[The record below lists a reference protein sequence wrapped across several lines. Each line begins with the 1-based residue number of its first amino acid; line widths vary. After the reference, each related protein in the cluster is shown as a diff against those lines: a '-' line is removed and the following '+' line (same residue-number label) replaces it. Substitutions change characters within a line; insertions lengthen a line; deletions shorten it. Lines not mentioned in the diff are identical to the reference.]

1 MTRHRGFPVALI
13 AGATLALAAA
23 SATAAPAGWTTVR
36 GQLPASSLDAAGD
49 GPRTLVVGL
58 AGRRLV
64 VATLRGQRV
73 VRTQTLG
80 TGVRA
85 GLLRG
90 TRVISLT
97 GGAALVVWSEGG
109 RIASSYRSAAGA
121 RFGASRTVSFRPAG
135 ARDVTRAPTVA
146 AGPDGRVIVAWWGG
160 PEGGRLGIWAADL
173 GSAGRWGAPHEISAG
188 TYPVLNPP
196 VPPVVALGAA
206 ASPDGGF
213 AVAWRQPVSGA
224 SILSRKADVVGVTR
238 LPGGDWSAPAVLG
251 RGSLT
256 SYDLPVVAPSAGTLA
271 VTWADSRA
279 ERPDGVT
286 STTCLVASVLRPG
299 SPPATADVT
308 CRAQSSPGVARLVAA
323 ADGGVLAAWQ
333 VVPDWGVGVPLRAGI
348 ELFRLAPGASAWI
361 KTDTA
366 VANTLGYWDLDAFG
380 PRPGGG
386 ALLLSDLSQ
395 TVRQT
400 SGRQVRAVLVRDD
413 GTVERRL
420 PGPRTPRLR
429 PSSKSLF
436 ALSGGQ
442 YRGLLSQGAVGSAY
456 LLRRSAP

>member
-1 MTRHRGFPVALI
+1 MVHRVS
-13 AGATLALAAA
+13 LAALLA
-23 SATAAPAGWTTVR
+23 GGTLSLAVMPAAAAPAGWTTVR
-36 GQLPASSLDAAGD
+36 GQLPASALDAAGD

-58 AGRRLV
+58 EGRRLV
-64 VATLRGQRV
+64 VVTLRGRRV
-73 VRTQTLG
+73 VRTETLG
-80 TGVRA
+80 SGVRA

-109 RIASSYRSAAGA
+109 RIASSSRPSAGA
-121 RFGASRTVSFRPAG
+121 RFGTSRTVSFRPAG
-135 ARDVTRAPTVA
+135 ARDVTRAPAVA

-160 PEGGRLGIWAADL
+160 PAGGRLGIWASDL
-173 GSAGRWGAPHEISAG
+173 GSAGRWGAPREISAG

-196 VPPVVALGAA
+196 VPPVVAIGAA

-238 LPGGDWSAPAVLG
+238 LPGGDWSAPVVLG
-251 RGSLT
+251 GGSLT
-256 SYDLPVVAPSAGTLA
+256 SYDLSVVAPSAGTLA

-299 SPPATADVT
+299 SAPASTDVT
-308 CRAQSSPGVARLVAA
+308 CRAQFSPGVARLVAA

-333 VVPDWGVGVPLRAGI
+333 VVPDWGAGAPLRAGI
-348 ELFRLAPGASAWI
+348 EVFRLAPDAAAWT
-361 KTDTA
+361 KTATA
-366 VANTLGYWDLDAFG
+366 VASTLGFWDLDAFG
-380 PRPGGG
+380 ARPGGG

-413 GTVERRL
+413 GMVERRL

-429 PSSKSLF
+429 PISKNLF

-442 YRGLLSQGAVGSAY
+442 YRGLLSQDVADSAY
-456 LLRRSAP
+456 LLRLPAH